1 MRDLG
6 PKNSDERNS
15 ALQQSIEQQCGRK
28 KKFIIVTDPDRK
40 MHQK

>member
-15 ALQQSIEQQCGRK
+15 ALQQSIEQQCGK
-28 KKFIIVTDPDRK
+28 KNFIIVTDPDRK